1 MELDELIGQMTP
13 EVHKNL
19 RRAVEV
25 GKWSDGTPL
34 SQQQKE
40 HSLEAVIA
48 YEEKHMSE
56 QDKVGYIDRG
66 KKAKTDVCDDPQP
79 LKLPE

>member
-1 MELDELIGQMTP
+1 
-13 EVHKNL
+13 VHENL

-25 GKWSDGTPL
+25 GKWHDGTPL

-56 QDKVGYIDRG
+56 QD
-66 KKAKTDVCDDPQP
+66 
-79 LKLPE
+79 

>member
-1 MELDELIGQMTP
+1 MELDELISKMTP
-13 EVHKNL
+13 AVHENL
-19 RRAVEV
+19 RRAVEL
-25 GKWSDGTPL
+25 GKWNDGTPL
-34 SQQQKE
+34 TQQQKE

-48 YEEKHMSE
+48 YEKKHLSE

-66 KKAKTDVCDDPQP
+66 KKTKTDTCDDPQP